1 MNRDA
6 MFSSKTDLWE
16 TPQEVFDRLD
26 ARFHFEVDVCATAE
40 NAKCKRYYTKEVDG
54 LAQKWEGVCWCNP
67 PYGREIGK
75 WVKKAYEAALTGEAQ
90 VVMLLPART
99 DTAWFHDYI
108 YGKAQFASCGGG

>member
-40 NAKCKRYYTKEVDG
+40 NAKCKRYYT
-54 LAQKWEGVCWCNP
+54 
-67 PYGREIGK
+67 
-75 WVKKAYEAALTGEAQ
+75 
-90 VVMLLPART
+90 
-99 DTAWFHDYI
+99 
-108 YGKAQFASCGGG
+108 